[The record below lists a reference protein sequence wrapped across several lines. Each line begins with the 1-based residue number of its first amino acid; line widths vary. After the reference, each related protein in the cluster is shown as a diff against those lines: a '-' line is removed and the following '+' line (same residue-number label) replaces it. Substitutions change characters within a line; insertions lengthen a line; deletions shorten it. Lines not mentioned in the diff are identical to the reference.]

1 LSKYPHARAV
11 LTARIVQLHGTQHRL
26 AQLLGISRQLLLTRQ
41 TSACQH
47 PNAHPWWCNLLIM
60 EPTWLLE
67 EVQER
72 PMPNTML
79 VAAAVELNQTT
90 YDQHRRQGGRPRK
103 VKP

>member
-1 LSKYPHARAV
+1 LSKYPHAKAV

-26 AQLLGISRQLLLTRQ
+26 AQLLGESRQVLLQRQ
-41 TSACQH
+41 QAACEH
-47 PNAHPWWCNLLIM
+47 SNNHPWWCNLLIM

-72 PMPNTML
+72 PSPNPTL
-79 VAAAVELNQTT
+79 VAAAVELNENT
-90 YDQHRRQGGRPRK
+90 YNQYRRVGGRPRK